1 MGRCAGWWARTGGAV
16 GVVLVLAGCGGGG
29 GGGGSPLFSV
39 PEVDAPPLVSVA
51 PVGDGGQGGAGQG
64 GGLGDTAE
72 QLGFTLPGVWRGASV
87 DLAGNPTVIDVSI
100 LESGTFTQSEN
111 GPLGL
116 FYLAGGWT
124 VVGDGLLR
132 LTIDEYFPTEFC
144 GPLGCT
150 PNLVAPAYTVQ
161 YRFLGSDQLETTDAS
176 GRTVRFQRVA

>member
-1 MGRCAGWWARTGGAV
+1 M
-16 GVVLVLAGCGGGG
+16 VLVLAGCGGSG

-51 PVGDGGQGGAGQG
+51 PAGDAGQGGAGQDGASQGGAGQG

-72 QLGFTLPGVWRGASV
+72 QLGFALPGVWRGASV

-124 VVGDGLLR
+124 LVGDGLLR